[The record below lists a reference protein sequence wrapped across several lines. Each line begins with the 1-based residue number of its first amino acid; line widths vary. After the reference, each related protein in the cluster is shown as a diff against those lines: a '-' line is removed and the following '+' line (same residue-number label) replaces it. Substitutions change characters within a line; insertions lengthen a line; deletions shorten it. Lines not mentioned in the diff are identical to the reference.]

1 MPDTYAVEPR
11 GVMGKA
17 VRRLR
22 REGTIPGN
30 IYGRGLDSVAVQM
43 PWTDAREMLN
53 AHGRNT
59 LIEVKVDGESQ
70 ARPVVVRDIVRHP
83 VDGAVQHID
92 FFQVDLSRA
101 IQADVPI
108 HFLDE
113 APAVHTYGGVFV
125 QALDVVH
132 VEALPNEMPE
142 AIEVSVASLTELDQS
157 LSVADIV
164 VPTGVTILTDPEQA
178 IAQIARPRLEVE
190 EEEEVP
196 EGEEGVL
203 PEGEEGAE
211 EGEAPAGEE
220 GESSEDE
227 D

>member
-11 GVMGKA
+11 SVTGKA
-17 VRRLR
+17 VKRLR
-22 REGTIPGN
+22 REGTIPAN
-30 IYGRGLDSVAVQM
+30 IYGRGLESVAVQL
-43 PWTDAREMLN
+43 PWTRAREMLN

-59 LIEVKVDGESQ
+59 LIEVQLEGGD
-70 ARPVVVRDIVRHP
+70 ARPVVVRDIARHP
-83 VDGAVQHID
+83 VTGSVQHID
-92 FFQVDLSRA
+92 FFQVDLTRT

-108 HFLDE
+108 HFTGE

-142 AIEVSVASLTELDQS
+142 AIEVAIDGLTELDQS
-157 LSVADIV
+157 LSVSDIV
-164 VPTGVTILTDPEQA
+164 VPSGVTILTDPEQA

-196 EGEEGVL
+196 EGEEGVV
-203 PEGEEGAE
+203 PEEGAE
-211 EGEAPAGEE
+211 GAAEGETPED
-220 GESSEDE
+220 SDSDE

>member
-1 MPDTYAVEPR
+1 MPDTYVVEQR
-11 GVMGKA
+11 SVVGKGVK
-17 VRRLR
+17 RLR

-30 IYGRGLDSVAVQM
+30 IYGRGLESVAVQL
-43 PWTDAREMLN
+43 PWSRAREMLN

-59 LIEVKVDGESQ
+59 LIEVQLGDGGE
-70 ARPVVVRDIVRHP
+70 ARPVVVRDIGRDP
-83 VDGAVQHID
+83 VTGEVHHID
-92 FFQVDLSRA
+92 FFQVDLTRA

-108 HFLDE
+108 HFTGE
-113 APAVHTYGGVFV
+113 APAVHTYAGVFV

-142 AIEVSVASLTELDQS
+142 AIEVSIESLTELDQS

-164 VPTGVTILTDPEQA
+164 VPSGVTILTDPEQA

-196 EGEEGVL
+196 EGEEGVV
-203 PEGEEGAE
+203 PEGEEGEEAE
-211 EGEAPAGEE
+211 E
-220 GESSEDE
+220 SEDGDE

>member
-1 MPDTYAVEPR
+1 MPDTYVVEPR
-11 GVMGKA
+11 AVTGKGVKQ
-17 VRRLR
+17 LR
-22 REGTIPGN
+22 RDGTIPAN
-30 IYGRGLDSVAVQM
+30 IYGRGLESVAVQL
-43 PWTDAREMLN
+43 PWSRAREMLN

-59 LIEVKVDGESQ
+59 LIEVQLGDGD
-70 ARPVVVRDIVRHP
+70 ARPVVVRDIARHP
-83 VDGAVQHID
+83 VTGSVQHID
-92 FFQVDLSRA
+92 FFQVDLTRT

-108 HFLDE
+108 HFVGE

-142 AIEVSVASLTELDQS
+142 AIEVSIDSLEELDQS

-164 VPTGVTILTDPEQA
+164 LPAGVTILTAGEQA

-196 EGEEGVL
+196 EGEEGVV
-203 PEGEEGAE
+203 PEEGAE
-211 EGEAPAGEE
+211 GAEESEGG
-220 GESSEDE
+220 DE